1 MKVKKSRAEILQLCY
16 LKILISSIRFF
27 QYCLSSYSLHLSLLS
42 GSSRLH
48 IPPGLIPQPEN
59 RRYFM
64 FNADQFRDHLSALTI
79 NSRVIIEE
87 LTIAAEKNPDNAD
100 EIAKLVMERVRRCL
114 PKHKI
119 FAFYLLDSICK
130 NVGNP
135 YNVIFSSHLYSLFT
149 DTYLVVTDTPTRQD
163 LINLFKTWPRA
174 KTSAGIELFPATVL
188 KKIELFIINAT
199 SIGSNQN
206 ATKISPDMLLRE
218 ANYLLQYVI
227 TMDKDLELLSKR
239 SRQDADFVA
248 ECHRIRHKLIAEINA
263 ISESIMA
270 SSKPQ
275 FDAHLTK
282 YHESLQLIR
291 KQLDDQSFRQQ
302 QRIKQ
307 ASPEETGPREL
318 KPPDFSMFISMTAG
332 PEADSQFKG
341 MLEGWGR
348 VIVQNRNANE
358 TEKERGIDSIA
369 NQPVQFSQP
378 PLPAEKLSNQTNEPN
393 SEPNSERPNSEDTL
407 SSSLGL
413 TFSSASFMNSL
424 LPETTYKLVENEK
437 ENENETGQ
445 KESVEPTFKSG
456 MKRKTAGEVSEPKRV
471 RFSDDVESIE
481 PEEQ

>member
-1 MKVKKSRAEILQLCY
+1 
-16 LKILISSIRFF
+16 
-27 QYCLSSYSLHLSLLS
+27 
-42 GSSRLH
+42 
-48 IPPGLIPQPEN
+48 
-59 RRYFM
+59 M

-227 TMDKDLELLSKR
+227 TMDRDLELLGKR

-263 ISESIMA
+263 ISEAVMA

-275 FDAHLTK
+275 FDAHLAK
-282 YHESLQLIR
+282 YHESLQLVR

-307 ASPEETGPREL
+307 TPPEETGPREL

-348 VIVQNRNANE
+348 VIVRNRDAKEVQMRGNG
-358 TEKERGIDSIA
+358 EKGKALEASE
-369 NQPVQFSQP
+369 PEPFSQP
-378 PLPAEKLSNQTNEPN
+378 QSIPAEDPPNQAEEPN
-393 SEPNSERPNSEDTL
+393 SDEANSEDTL

-424 LPETTYKLVENEK
+424 LPETTYKLVENE
-437 ENENETGQ
+437 NEQSSRAELVEPKNNRAEP
-445 KESVEPTFKSG
+445 VEPTFKSG
-456 MKRKTAGEVSEPKRV
+456 LKRKTVGEVSEPKRV
-471 RFSDDVESIE
+471 RFSDDVQRIE
-481 PEEQ
+481 PEEME

>member
-1 MKVKKSRAEILQLCY
+1 
-16 LKILISSIRFF
+16 
-27 QYCLSSYSLHLSLLS
+27 
-42 GSSRLH
+42 
-48 IPPGLIPQPEN
+48 
-59 RRYFM
+59 M
-64 FNADQFRDHLSALTI
+64 FNADQFQDHLSALTI

-199 SIGSNQN
+199 SIGNNQS

-227 TMDKDLELLSKR
+227 TMDRDLELLSKR

-248 ECHRIRHKLIAEINA
+248 ECHRIRHKLIAEINV

-282 YHESLQLIR
+282 YHESLQLVR

-307 ASPEETGPREL
+307 TPPEEAGPREL

-341 MLEGWGR
+341 MLEGWGK
-348 VIVQNRNANE
+348 VIVRNRDAVQMRGNG
-358 TEKERGIDSIA
+358 EKDSGIDKFVA
-369 NQPVQFSQP
+369 NQPEPFSQP
-378 PLPAEKLSNQTNEPN
+378 QNIPAEKSSSQTEPT
-393 SEPNSERPNSEDTL
+393 SDEPNSEDTL

-437 ENENETGQ
+437 ENENENEQ
-445 KESVEPTFKSG
+445 NNRADPVEPTLK
-456 MKRKTAGEVSEPKRV
+456 KKKKKKTIGEVSEPKRV

-481 PEEQ
+481 AEEVE